1 MKRTRLTL
9 PSPKAA
15 LLVGCLLV
23 GASTFLYGPDINP
36 MGGLSYDIAL
46 FTAITLDTIIP
57 GITEW
62 QNPYLYYLVFV
73 VAAMCLNMTLFFLP
87 ALAIVGVLR
96 KRLRGM
102 ASFLVLS
109 WLLFYLLAFLVLFR
123 PDTFP

>member
-1 MKRTRLTL
+1 
-9 PSPKAA
+9 
-15 LLVGCLLV
+15 
-23 GASTFLYGPDINP
+23 

-73 VAAMCLNMTLFFLP
+73 VAAMCLNVTLFFLP

-96 KRLRGM
+96 KRSPGM